1 MTAELEVRRA
11 TGADQDQ
18 ILALAARSLGWAG
31 DERDRAFFEWKHQAN
46 PFGASPAWVAGA
58 DGEVVGF
65 RTMLRWELVGAERV
79 RRVVRAVDTATDPA
93 HQGKGI
99 FRRLTLL
106 AVEELQAAGVDAVF
120 NTPNRQSRPG
130 YLKMGWHQLGR
141 PSLSVVPRSPAAVV
155 ALARSRAAAGKWGE
169 AVDVGDPAPTAFDD
183 AQGLDL
189 VALCAALPPPS
200 GMATPRT
207 PEYLRWRYGLEP
219 LGYRVIEV
227 RGGVCVFR
235 VRNRGGHREV
245 SICEWLS
252 PSPDPR
258 AVRRLVRAC
267 GDVGIGIGLGLR
279 RHGALPV
286 PRQGPIVTWRP
297 LADGHVP
304 ALGDL
309 CLGMGDLEL
318 F

>member
-1 MTAELEVRRA
+1 MTEKLEVRRA
-11 TGADQDQ
+11 TGDDRDG

-31 DERDRAFFEWKHQAN
+31 DERDRAFFEWKHEAN
-46 PFGASPAWVAGA
+46 PFGASPAWVACA

-65 RTMLRWELVGAERV
+65 RTMLHWELASTERV
-79 RRVVRAVDTATDPA
+79 LRVVRAVDTATDPA

-106 AVEELQAAGVDAVF
+106 AVEELSAVGVDAVF
-120 NTPNRQSRPG
+120 NTPNSQSRPG

-141 PSLSVVPRSPAAVV
+141 PSLSVVPRSPGALVG
-155 ALARSRAAAGKWGE
+155 LARSRAAAGKWGE
-169 AVDVGDPAPTAFDD
+169 PVDVGDPAATAFRGTLGVD
-183 AQGLDL
+183 LD
-189 VALCAALPPPS
+189 ALCAALPPTS

-207 PEYLRWRYGLEP
+207 PGYLRWRYGLEP
-219 LGYRVIEV
+219 LGYRVTEV

-252 PSPDPR
+252 PARDPR

-267 GDVGIGIGLGLR
+267 GDVGIGIGMGLR
-279 RHGALPV
+279 RHGALTV
-286 PRQGPIVTWRP
+286 PRQGPVVTWRP
-297 LADGHVP
+297 LADEHVP
-304 ALGDL
+304 TLRDL
-309 CLGMGDLEL
+309 QLGMGDLEL